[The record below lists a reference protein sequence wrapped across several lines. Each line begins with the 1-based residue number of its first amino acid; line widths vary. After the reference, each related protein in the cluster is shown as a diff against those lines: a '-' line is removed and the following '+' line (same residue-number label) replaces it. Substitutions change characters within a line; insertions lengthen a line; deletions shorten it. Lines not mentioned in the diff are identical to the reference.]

1 MEKLSLLKMVCI
13 NFVFC
18 AATVIASPAQTF
30 TTLAVFNPPVT
41 GWQPHYMSLIQG
53 TDGNFYGTT
62 FYGGNEAYCSE
73 YQNGCGTVFKITSA
87 GTLNALHS
95 FCTQTSCPDC
105 PDGSFPIGGLVQ
117 GADGDFYG
125 TTSSGGTSSNCSG
138 GCGTVFKITSTGTLT
153 TLYNFDLTDGSNP
166 EGPLVLAADGN
177 FYGTTR
183 AGGNLT
189 CNATYGCGTVF
200 KFTPSGTL
208 TVLHSFNGSDGEFPQ
223 GGLVQATDGNFY
235 GTTYSG
241 GASTNCTYGC
251 GTVFKITS
259 AGTLN
264 ALHSFCTQTSCSDG
278 KYPNGELVQASDG
291 NLYGTAYEGGA
302 SNYGTVFKFTSS
314 GTSGTLTVLHSFD
327 LTDGSYPQGALVQA
341 TDGNLYGT
349 TSQGG
354 NVAPTAGTIFEITEG
369 GKFSSLYSFDETTV
383 PHPAGGLVQATN
395 GSFYGT
401 TASTVFNL
409 SVGLPR
415 FVKTEPTSGKVGA
428 AVIILGTTLTGATK
442 VEFNGTPAT
451 FTVVSS
457 SEIET
462 TVPAGATTGKVSV
475 VTASGT
481 LYSNTNFVVPQSAL
495 ATSTALSSTPN
506 PSNLGQSVTFTAKV
520 TVTPPGT
527 GTPTGTVTFLNGTT
541 TLGSAALSSGEAVYA
556 TSGLSAGSHS
566 MTAKYG
572 GSTSFLGSTS
582 PVLTQQVNTVTL
594 SPTAL
599 NFGTQPVK
607 TTTAAQTVTLT
618 NDLATALTISGIS
631 FTGTDPGDF
640 AQSNTCGSS
649 VAAKG
654 KCTISVKFT
663 PQATGTRTAT
673 LNVKDSANNSPQT
686 VSLTGTG
693 ELQVAWTP
701 TSLTFAAQAV
711 KTSSAAQ
718 TVTLTNDLATALTIS
733 GITFTGTDPSDFAQ
747 TNTCGSS
754 VAAKGKCTISVKFTP
769 QATGTRTA
777 TLNVKDSA
785 NNSPQTVSLTGTG
798 ELQVAWTPTSLTFAA
813 QAVKTS
819 SAAQTV
825 TLTNDLSTALT
836 ISGISFT
843 GTDPSDFAQT
853 NTCGSSVAAKGKCTL
868 SVKFTPQATGTRTA
882 TLNVKDTANN
892 SPQTVK
898 LTGTGE

>member
-105 PDGSFPIGGLVQ
+105 PDGSFPIGGLVE
-117 GADGDFYG
+117 GADGD
-125 TTSSGGTSSNCSG
+125 
-138 GCGTVFKITSTGTLT
+138 
-153 TLYNFDLTDGSNP
+153 
-166 EGPLVLAADGN
+166 

-189 CNATYGCGTVF
+189 CNATDGCGTVF

-415 FVKTEPTSGKVGA
+415 FVKTEPTS
-428 AVIILGTTLTGATK
+428 
-442 VEFNGTPAT
+442 
-451 FTVVSS
+451 
-457 SEIET
+457 
-462 TVPAGATTGKVSV
+462 
-475 VTASGT
+475 
-481 LYSNTNFVVPQSAL
+481 
-495 ATSTALSSTPN
+495 
-506 PSNLGQSVTFTAKV
+506 
-520 TVTPPGT
+520 
-527 GTPTGTVTFLNGTT
+527 
-541 TLGSAALSSGEAVYA
+541 
-556 TSGLSAGSHS
+556 
-566 MTAKYG
+566 
-572 GSTSFLGSTS
+572 
-582 PVLTQQVNTVTL
+582 
-594 SPTAL
+594 
-599 NFGTQPVK
+599 
-607 TTTAAQTVTLT
+607 
-618 NDLATALTISGIS
+618 
-631 FTGTDPGDF
+631 
-640 AQSNTCGSS
+640 C
-649 VAAKG
+649 
-654 KCTISVKFT
+654 
-663 PQATGTRTAT
+663 
-673 LNVKDSANNSPQT
+673 
-686 VSLTGTG
+686 
-693 ELQVAWTP
+693 
-701 TSLTFAAQAV
+701 
-711 KTSSAAQ
+711 
-718 TVTLTNDLATALTIS
+718 
-733 GITFTGTDPSDFAQ
+733 
-747 TNTCGSS
+747 
-754 VAAKGKCTISVKFTP
+754 
-769 QATGTRTA
+769 
-777 TLNVKDSA
+777 
-785 NNSPQTVSLTGTG
+785 
-798 ELQVAWTPTSLTFAA
+798 
-813 QAVKTS
+813 
-819 SAAQTV
+819 
-825 TLTNDLSTALT
+825 
-836 ISGISFT
+836 
-843 GTDPSDFAQT
+843 
-853 NTCGSSVAAKGKCTL
+853 
-868 SVKFTPQATGTRTA
+868 
-882 TLNVKDTANN
+882 
-892 SPQTVK
+892 
-898 LTGTGE
+898 